1 MMKNIFNIM
10 SAASFAGVLF
20 MISMLAY
27 VNITKASREERNKQ
41 YIESVVEKAVL
52 ERIVE
57 MMPLTTGKAVSY
69 THLTLP
75 TKA

>member
-1 MMKNIFNIM
+1 M
-10 SAASFAGVLF
+10 SAVSFAGVLF
-20 MISMLAY
+20 MISMLTY

-57 MMPLTTGKAVSY
+57 MMPLTTGKVA
-69 THLTLP
+69 
-75 TKA
+75 K

>member
-1 MMKNIFNIM
+1 
-10 SAASFAGVLF
+10 
-20 MISMLAY
+20 MISMLTY

-57 MMPLTTGKAVSY
+57 MMPLQTGKVA
-69 THLTLP
+69 
-75 TKA
+75 K

>member
-1 MMKNIFNIM
+1 MKNIYNIM
-10 SAASFAGVLF
+10 SEVSFAGVLF
-20 MISMLAY
+20 MISMLTY

-57 MMPLTTGKAVSY
+57 MMPLTTGKVA
-69 THLTLP
+69 
-75 TKA
+75 K

>member
-1 MMKNIFNIM
+1 MENIYNIM
-10 SAASFAGVLF
+10 SAVSFAGVLF
-20 MISMLAY
+20 MISMLTY

-57 MMPLTTGKAVSY
+57 MMPLTTGKVA
-69 THLTLP
+69 
-75 TKA
+75 K

>member
-1 MMKNIFNIM
+1 MMKNIFNII

-20 MISMLAY
+20 MISMLTY

-41 YIESVVEKAVL
+41 YIERVVEKAVL

-57 MMPLTTGKAVSY
+57 MMPLTTGKVAE
-69 THLTLP
+69 
-75 TKA
+75 

>member
-20 MISMLAY
+20 MILMLVY
-27 VNITKASREERNKQ
+27 VNITKAGREERNKQ

-52 ERIVE
+52 EQIVE
-57 MMPLTTGKAVSY
+57 RMPSQTGRVAK
-69 THLTLP
+69 
-75 TKA
+75 

>member
-1 MMKNIFNIM
+1 MKNIYNIM

-20 MISMLAY
+20 MISMLVY

-52 ERIVE
+52 EQIVE
-57 MMPLTTGKAVSY
+57 RMPLQTGKVA
-69 THLTLP
+69 
-75 TKA
+75 K

>member
-10 SAASFAGVLF
+10 SAVSFAGVLF

-57 MMPLTTGKAVSY
+57 RMPLQTGKVA
-69 THLTLP
+69 
-75 TKA
+75 K

>member
-10 SAASFAGVLF
+10 SAVSFAGVLF
-20 MISMLAY
+20 MISMLTY

-52 ERIVE
+52 EIIVE
-57 MMPLTTGKAVSY
+57 MMPLTTGKVA
-69 THLTLP
+69 
-75 TKA
+75 K

>member
-1 MMKNIFNIM
+1 MKNIYNIM

-20 MISMLAY
+20 MILMLTY

-52 ERIVE
+52 EQIVE
-57 MMPLTTGKAVSY
+57 MMPLQTGKVA
-69 THLTLP
+69 
-75 TKA
+75 K

>member
-1 MMKNIFNIM
+1 MKNIYNIM
-10 SAASFAGVLF
+10 SAVSFAGFLF
-20 MISMLAY
+20 MISMLVY

-57 MMPLTTGKAVSY
+57 MMPLTTGKVA
-69 THLTLP
+69 
-75 TKA
+75 K

>member
-1 MMKNIFNIM
+1 MKNIYNIM

-27 VNITKASREERNKQ
+27 VNITKAGREERNKQ
-41 YIESVVEKAVL
+41 YIQSVVDKAVL

-57 MMPLTTGKAVSY
+57 MMPLTTGKVAQ
-69 THLTLP
+69 
-75 TKA
+75 

>member
-20 MISMLAY
+20 MISMLTY
-27 VNITKASREERNKQ
+27 VNITKAGREEMNRQ
-41 YIESVVEKAVL
+41 YIQSIVDKAVL

-57 MMPLTTGKAVSY
+57 MMPLTTGKVA
-69 THLTLP
+69 
-75 TKA
+75 K

>member
-1 MMKNIFNIM
+1 MKNIYNIM
-10 SAASFAGVLF
+10 SAVSFAGVLF

-52 ERIVE
+52 EQIVE
-57 MMPLTTGKAVSY
+57 RMPLQTGKVA
-69 THLTLP
+69 
-75 TKA
+75 K

>member
-1 MMKNIFNIM
+1 MKNIYNIM
-10 SAASFAGVLF
+10 SAVSFAGFLF
-20 MISMLAY
+20 MISMLVY

-57 MMPLTTGKAVSY
+57 MMPLQTGKVA
-69 THLTLP
+69 
-75 TKA
+75 K